1 MLSLLFVGFVGGIVF
16 WGGFNTAMEA
26 TNTLEFCISCHEM
39 RDTVYEEYKQTIHYS
54 NRTGV
59 RAVCSDC
66 HVPKDWAHKMAR
78 KVKASGEIWG
88 KLAGAHASS
97 TPPPP
102 RVVATP
108 AALELVALLQAKHG
122 PELMF
127 HQSGG
132 CCDNSAANCY
142 LPGEI
147 TMGAGDVYLGDIGG
161 CRFYIGK
168 AQYETWKHTQLI
180 IDVID
185 GHGGGTFS
193 LEGPEGKAFHTRS
206 RVFSPEEL
214 VALGIQPPVP

>member
-1 MLSLLFVGFVGGIVF
+1 MK
-16 WGGFNTAMEA
+16 AM
-26 TNTLEFCISCHEM
+26 
-39 RDTVYEEYKQTIHYS
+39 D
-54 NRTGV
+54 
-59 RAVCSDC
+59 AVD
-66 HVPKDWAHKMAR
+66 
-78 KVKASGEIWG
+78 
-88 KLAGAHASS
+88 GAHASS

-108 AALELVALLQAKHG
+108 AALELLALLQAKHG
-122 PELMF
+122 QDLMF

-161 CRFYIGK
+161 CRFYMGK

-180 IDVID
+180 IDVIE
-185 GHGGGTFS
+185 GTGGTFS

-206 RVFSPEEL
+206 RVFTAMELAELAVQEDRGATPSPL
-214 VALGIQPPVP
+214 